1 MLGKC
6 CPMLHPQENK
16 LSLLVFDHLG
26 PRCSLGNQLLLT
38 PDSTELSLA
47 IVGGSSMGAT
57 SGVMNP

>member
-1 MLGKC
+1 
-6 CPMLHPQENK
+6 MLHPQENK
-16 LSLLVFDHLG
+16 LSLLVFDHPG
-26 PRCSLGNQLLLT
+26 PRCSPGNQLLLT